1 MKKGN
6 IILLVLSSIYT
17 LVIEYMFYPEY
28 IRYQEAG
35 GLFLMTN
42 DYLQSYL
49 LAPTGWNSLITNFL
63 SQFYHPLSLGLF
75 VETGLL
81 LITAALLL
89 LYLRQWKAAL
99 HGWIITVPIIMFCIY
114 QYAWNLSA
122 LLQYNLFLLT
132 LVFYLFIQNK
142 VIRYTSA
149 LIAIPFLYLLLP
161 GNCLLLLYLY
171 GIVFERIFF
180 KQKGFPMLPVIN
192 LVLVAVWPLLWQ
204 NFVFYTPV
212 NQLYTFINPEYG
224 MRYIYVYYA
233 LFLIPLCSVFLS
245 GRKENRYI
253 SIAFPLL
260 LIAFSCYSI
269 YSSPNREREKRLAVQ
284 RYAEEQQW
292 DRVLQ
297 TIHTSNS
304 SEAYYHPYLMLALN
318 EKGILPEQLFHYP
331 VQSADRIYFP
341 ANELGGA
348 NFNSLFAYALGLKHE
363 ALHQLAQANAMSPQ
377 GLSFS
382 RLRRLIDWQT
392 ESGNLPLA
400 QKYMDILQ
408 TSTCHNQW
416 IKERTERIS
425 KSLTTSKEAY
435 KEDFI
440 IDASSPLILLT
451 QAVKADTTNRKAL
464 DYLLC
469 GVLLDK
475 DLKGFYNLFRQYFP
489 LGEAIPIHYQEA
501 LLVVDLMFP
510 HLEATRNYPVTPTC
524 RLAFEDFGVLM
535 SQRPNTDHVLRQ
547 KYGNTYWYYGF
558 IRTA

>member
-1 MKKGN
+1 M
-6 IILLVLSSIYT
+6 
-17 LVIEYMFYPEY
+17 
-28 IRYQEAG
+28 
-35 GLFLMTN
+35 
-42 DYLQSYL
+42 
-49 LAPTGWNSLITNFL
+49 WNAI
-63 SQFYHPLSLGLF
+63 
-75 VETGLL
+75 
-81 LITAALLL
+81 
-89 LYLRQWKAAL
+89 YLRIL
-99 HGWIITVPIIMFCIY
+99 CLVP
-114 QYAWNLSA
+114 NSA
-122 LLQYNLFLLT
+122 LLCFPLRQ
-132 LVFYLFIQNK
+132 K
-142 VIRYTSA
+142 RK
-149 LIAIPFLYLLLP
+149 P
-161 GNCLLLLYLY
+161 LYLY
-171 GIVFERIFF
+171 RI
-180 KQKGFPMLPVIN
+180 
-192 LVLVAVWPLLWQ
+192 
-204 NFVFYTPV
+204 
-212 NQLYTFINPEYG
+212 
-224 MRYIYVYYA
+224 
-233 LFLIPLCSVFLS
+233 
-245 GRKENRYI
+245 
-253 SIAFPLL
+253 PLL

-392 ESGNLPLA
+392 ESGNLPWPRN
-400 QKYMDILQ
+400 MDILQ

-451 QAVKADTTNRKAL
+451 QAIKADTTNRKAL

-489 LGEAIPIHYQEA
+489 QGEAIPIHYQEA

-510 HLEATRNYPVTPTC
+510 HLDATRNYPVTPTC

>member
-1 MKKGN
+1 
-6 IILLVLSSIYT
+6 
-17 LVIEYMFYPEY
+17 
-28 IRYQEAG
+28 
-35 GLFLMTN
+35 
-42 DYLQSYL
+42 
-49 LAPTGWNSLITNFL
+49 
-63 SQFYHPLSLGLF
+63 
-75 VETGLL
+75 
-81 LITAALLL
+81 
-89 LYLRQWKAAL
+89 
-99 HGWIITVPIIMFCIY
+99 
-114 QYAWNLSA
+114 
-122 LLQYNLFLLT
+122 
-132 LVFYLFIQNK
+132 
-142 VIRYTSA
+142 
-149 LIAIPFLYLLLP
+149 
-161 GNCLLLLYLY
+161 
-171 GIVFERIFF
+171 
-180 KQKGFPMLPVIN
+180 
-192 LVLVAVWPLLWQ
+192 
-204 NFVFYTPV
+204 
-212 NQLYTFINPEYG
+212 
-224 MRYIYVYYA
+224 
-233 LFLIPLCSVFLS
+233 
-245 GRKENRYI
+245 
-253 SIAFPLL
+253 
-260 LIAFSCYSI
+260 
-269 YSSPNREREKRLAVQ
+269 
-284 RYAEEQQW
+284 
-292 DRVLQ
+292 
-297 TIHTSNS
+297 
-304 SEAYYHPYLMLALN
+304 MLALN

-451 QAVKADTTNRKAL
+451 QAIKADTTNRKAL

-469 GVLLDK
+469 GVLFDK
-475 DLKGFYNLFRQYFP
+475 DLKGFYNLFQQYFP
-489 LGEAIPIHYQEA
+489 QGEAIPIHYQEA

-510 HLEATRNYPVTPTC
+510 HLDATRNYPVTPTC

>member
-1 MKKGN
+1 
-6 IILLVLSSIYT
+6 
-17 LVIEYMFYPEY
+17 
-28 IRYQEAG
+28 
-35 GLFLMTN
+35 
-42 DYLQSYL
+42 
-49 LAPTGWNSLITNFL
+49 
-63 SQFYHPLSLGLF
+63 
-75 VETGLL
+75 
-81 LITAALLL
+81 
-89 LYLRQWKAAL
+89 
-99 HGWIITVPIIMFCIY
+99 
-114 QYAWNLSA
+114 
-122 LLQYNLFLLT
+122 
-132 LVFYLFIQNK
+132 
-142 VIRYTSA
+142 
-149 LIAIPFLYLLLP
+149 
-161 GNCLLLLYLY
+161 
-171 GIVFERIFF
+171 
-180 KQKGFPMLPVIN
+180 
-192 LVLVAVWPLLWQ
+192 
-204 NFVFYTPV
+204 
-212 NQLYTFINPEYG
+212 
-224 MRYIYVYYA
+224 
-233 LFLIPLCSVFLS
+233 
-245 GRKENRYI
+245 
-253 SIAFPLL
+253 
-260 LIAFSCYSI
+260 
-269 YSSPNREREKRLAVQ
+269 
-284 RYAEEQQW
+284 
-292 DRVLQ
+292 
-297 TIHTSNS
+297 
-304 SEAYYHPYLMLALN
+304 
-318 EKGILPEQLFHYP
+318 
-331 VQSADRIYFP
+331 
-341 ANELGGA
+341 
-348 NFNSLFAYALGLKHE
+348 
-363 ALHQLAQANAMSPQ
+363 MSPQ

-510 HLEATRNYPVTPTC
+510 HLDATRNYPVTPTC

>member
-1 MKKGN
+1 
-6 IILLVLSSIYT
+6 
-17 LVIEYMFYPEY
+17 
-28 IRYQEAG
+28 
-35 GLFLMTN
+35 
-42 DYLQSYL
+42 
-49 LAPTGWNSLITNFL
+49 
-63 SQFYHPLSLGLF
+63 
-75 VETGLL
+75 
-81 LITAALLL
+81 
-89 LYLRQWKAAL
+89 
-99 HGWIITVPIIMFCIY
+99 
-114 QYAWNLSA
+114 
-122 LLQYNLFLLT
+122 
-132 LVFYLFIQNK
+132 
-142 VIRYTSA
+142 
-149 LIAIPFLYLLLP
+149 
-161 GNCLLLLYLY
+161 
-171 GIVFERIFF
+171 
-180 KQKGFPMLPVIN
+180 
-192 LVLVAVWPLLWQ
+192 
-204 NFVFYTPV
+204 
-212 NQLYTFINPEYG
+212 

-233 LFLIPLCSVFLS
+233 LFLIPLCSAFLS

-451 QAVKADTTNRKAL
+451 QAIKADTTNRKAL

-547 KYGNTYWYYGF
+547 NTETPIG
-558 IRTA
+558 IMDLSVPPKLDTK

>member
-1 MKKGN
+1 MKKEN
-6 IILLVLSSIYT
+6 IILLILSSIYA
-17 LVIEYMFYPEY
+17 LIIEYMFYPEY

-35 GLFLMTN
+35 GLFLTTN
-42 DYLQSYL
+42 DYLTGYL
-49 LAPTGWNSLITNFL
+49 LAPAGWNSLLTNFL
-63 SQFYHPLSLGLF
+63 SQFYHPFSLGLF
-75 VETGLL
+75 VETSLL
-81 LITAALLL
+81 LITAAITL
-89 LYLRQWKAAL
+89 LYLRQWKATQ
-99 HGWIITVPIIMFCIY
+99 HRWVIIIPVIMFCIY
-114 QYAWNLSA
+114 QYAWNLST

-132 LVFYLFIQNK
+132 LAFYLFLRNK
-142 VIRYTSA
+142 VIRHISA
-149 LIAIPFLYLLLP
+149 LIAVPFLYLLLP
-161 GNCLLLLYLY
+161 ENSLLLLYLY
-171 GIVFERIFF
+171 GVVFERIFF
-180 KQKGFPMLPVIN
+180 KQKDFPVLPAIS
-192 LVLVAVWPLLWQ
+192 LVLVAAWPLLWQ
-204 NFVFYTPV
+204 NFIYYTPT

-224 MRYIYVYYA
+224 MRYVYVYYA

-245 GRKENRYI
+245 DRKGNRYV
-253 SIAFPLL
+253 SFAFPLL

-269 YSSPNREREKRLAVQ
+269 YSSPNREREKRLAIQ
-284 RYAEEQQW
+284 RHAEEQQW
-292 DRVLQ
+292 DQVLQ
-297 TIHTSNS
+297 TIHTCNI
-304 SEAYYHPYLMLALN
+304 SEAYYHPYLMLALS
-318 EKGILPEQLFHYP
+318 EEGILPEQLFHYP

-341 ANELGGA
+341 ANELDGA

-382 RLRRLIDWQT
+382 RLRRMIDWQT
-392 ESGNLPLA
+392 EFGNLSLA

-416 IKERTERIS
+416 IKERS
-425 KSLTTSKEAY
+425 KRFSTSLTTFKEAY

-469 GVLLDK
+469 GVLLGK

-489 LGEAIPIHYQEA
+489 HSETIPVHYQEA

-510 HLEATRNYPVTPTC
+510 HLEATRNYPVSPTC
-524 RLAFEDFGVLM
+524 RQAFEDFGVLM
-535 SQRPNTDHVLRQ
+535 SQRPNTDHILRQ